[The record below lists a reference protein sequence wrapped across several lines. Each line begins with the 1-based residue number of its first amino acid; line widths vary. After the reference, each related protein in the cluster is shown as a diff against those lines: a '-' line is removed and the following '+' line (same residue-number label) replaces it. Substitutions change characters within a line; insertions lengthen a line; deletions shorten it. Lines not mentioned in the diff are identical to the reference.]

1 MQIWKL
7 CDKKWRH
14 NDIITNNNEKMRTSA
29 KPNKLYIIRKVLMR
43 AIQKCTFYWIW
54 VTMSKVMGIYVKFWY
69 FLRCPLSKYGHHH
82 VTQEANFKKI
92 YLFLILHLTLDKAA
106 TFLVEKFST
115 LEVISQKPHGGGKHP
130 PSAFRVNQ
138 QKMRTQ
144 PIHHT
149 TNLQTMCPANFRIR
163 LLFYHNNFG
172 HNHQRNSTV
181 PEQIY
186 SACPAFTKIHQC
198 KAAAWFLWPSI
209 RERLFSRA
217 TKTLERIS
225 VNPLVEES
233 ISSSKVNPAWD
244 RFPTPLS
251 IVSSESL

>member
-1 MQIWKL
+1 MTSLPTTMKNADLRETKQIIYHSKGIDESYPKMYFLLNLSHHVKSYGHLCQILVFLTMPALQIWP
-7 CDKKWRH
+7 C
-14 NDIITNNNEKMRTSA
+14 
-29 KPNKLYIIRKVLMR
+29 
-43 AIQKCTFYWIW
+43 
-54 VTMSKVMGIYVKFWY
+54 
-69 FLRCPLSKYGHHH
+69 H

-106 TFLVEKFST
+106 IFLVEKFST

-163 LLFYHNNFG
+163 LLFDHNNFG

-209 RERLFSRA
+209 RER
-217 TKTLERIS
+217 
-225 VNPLVEES
+225 
-233 ISSSKVNPAWD
+233 
-244 RFPTPLS
+244 
-251 IVSSESL
+251 